1 MTRPEKAANTKFK
14 PRIKKRVAGVVLIK
28 KKDRECPLDLLM
40 QDGSL
45 SPIVCLGLAQRTEH
59 GRKPF
64 QSFSRCNQHEV
75 RRERRDAESLSAG
88 GGDQSWPASE
98 GFGEGEVLLQGK
110 ELLGGG
116 RGGGGGLFHWQ
127 PPQHC

>member
-1 MTRPEKAANTKFK
+1 
-14 PRIKKRVAGVVLIK
+14 
-28 KKDRECPLDLLM
+28 M

-59 GRKPF
+59 GRKPS
-64 QSFSRCNQHEV
+64 QRETKSFSRCNQHEV

-116 RGGGGGLFHWQ
+116 RG
-127 PPQHC
+127 